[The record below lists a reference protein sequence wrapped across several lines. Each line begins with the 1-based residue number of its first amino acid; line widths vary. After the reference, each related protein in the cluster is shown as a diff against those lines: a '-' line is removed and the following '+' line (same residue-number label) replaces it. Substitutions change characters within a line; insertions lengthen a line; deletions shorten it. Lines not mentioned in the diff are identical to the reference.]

1 MGKLIAGIAAGFAAW
16 FVIFIGADS
25 ILKRLWTVD
34 AAGPIRSSNTQ
45 LAVKLLLIIGC
56 SIAAGYVTAAI
67 AKDSRKSTWIGG
79 ALIVFAA
86 LSFGF
91 INVGSPQVFFNVAF
105 LLAIM
110 PFTILGGYLNR

>member
-1 MGKLIAGIAAGFAAW
+1 MGRLIAGMAAGFAAW
-16 FVIFIGADS
+16 FVIFTGADS
-25 ILKRLWTVD
+25 ILKRFWNAG
-34 AAGPIRSSNTQ
+34 AAEPLRTSNTQ

-67 AKDSRKSTWIGG
+67 ARDSRKSTWIVG
-79 ALIVFAA
+79 ALIVFGS
-86 LSFGF
+86 LFFGL

-110 PFTILGGYLNR
+110 PFTIVGGYLNR